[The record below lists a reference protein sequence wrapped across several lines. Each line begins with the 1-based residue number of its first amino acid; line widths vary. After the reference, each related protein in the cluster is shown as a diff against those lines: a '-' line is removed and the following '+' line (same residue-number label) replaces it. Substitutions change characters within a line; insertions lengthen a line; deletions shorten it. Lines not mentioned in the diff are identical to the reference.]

1 MAPRRTTKQL
11 IEETVAASM
20 VAMRAD
26 FEPTRVAVDRLSIA
40 VMGDGQANRGFQGA
54 IQDFRKLLFGNGTEG
69 LCETVR
75 GLAAWK
81 AAWEK
86 VKGIVIGALVV
97 IGLGVIGDIL
107 IHLAEAGGIR

>member
-1 MAPRRTTKQL
+1 MTPRQTTKQV
-11 IEETVAASM
+11 IEETVAISM

-26 FEPTRVAVDRLSIA
+26 FEPIRVAVDRLTVA
-40 VMGDGQANRGFQGA
+40 VMGDGQGSPG
-54 IQDFRKLLFGNGTEG
+54 IQADVQATRKLLFGNGTEG

-86 VKGIVIGALVV
+86 VKGVVIGALVV

-107 IHLAEAGGIR
+107 MHVAEAGGIR